1 MSNVSLYHFTDS
13 RNVESIKKH
22 GLLSWP
28 ILLERGIQHFPG
40 SDEDSRD
47 HDRRKKLHYYVR
59 LARTRE
65 HRMAYVA
72 VNERRIHELVWLE
85 IDDMV
90 TRWRATLFS
99 DRNATANEAVIDEE
113 RATAFSSQDTQAEVL
128 IKESLNPKWITFP

>member
-40 SDEDSRD
+40 SNELSRD
-47 HDRRKKLHYYVR
+47 LDRRKNYQDYVR
-59 LARTRE
+59 LALKPKHPMADFALRE
-65 HRMAYVA
+65 G
-72 VNERRIHELVWLE
+72 RICELVWLE

-90 TRWRATLFS
+90 IRWRATLFS
-99 DRNATANEAVIDEE
+99 DRNATDNEAVIDKE